1 MFILEMVK
9 FYQFCCMTTTD
20 YMSKGSTLRSD
31 LNLFKLLL
39 LFIRFTAQWG
49 PGPGPRFE
57 PATGDLEAGTLT
69 FPPFFTKFFNLDPDP
84 RWEKQLDLDPQ
95 NTNADPPPWVKG
107 DQINSW
113 AEHGPVLVSSA
124 GGRYL
129 LPGGAILLHE
139 DPDIRQPYSSPT
151 QSNYQLSGS
160 N

>member
-1 MFILEMVK
+1 MFSFTRSRSRPKTGRLRNPASDYTEGVPRAEIRTRDGRSGGRDSDLSSF
-9 FYQFCCMTTTD
+9 FYQV
-20 YMSKGSTLRSD
+20 
-31 LNLFKLLL
+31 
-39 LFIRFTAQWG
+39 
-49 PGPGPRFE
+49 
-57 PATGDLEAGTLT
+57 
-69 FPPFFTKFFNLDPDP
+69 FNLDPDP

-139 DPDIRQPYSSPT
+139 DPDIRQPFSSPT
-151 QSNYQLSGS
+151 QSNYQFSGS
-160 N
+160 K